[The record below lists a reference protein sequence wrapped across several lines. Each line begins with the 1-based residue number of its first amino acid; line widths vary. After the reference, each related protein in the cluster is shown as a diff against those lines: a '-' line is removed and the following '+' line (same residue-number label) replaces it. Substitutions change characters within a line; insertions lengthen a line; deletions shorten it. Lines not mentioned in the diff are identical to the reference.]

1 MSLTL
6 STAYV
11 TLFDSEVKQAYQ
23 ASSVLRDTVRLRS
36 GVEGNTYK
44 FPKIGKGSATLRVPQ
59 ADITPLGVA
68 HSQVS
73 VSMTDFSAGEYS
85 DIFMQAKVNFDE
97 RRELVEVVSK
107 AIGRR
112 LDQMIIDAIDG
123 AGTSL
128 TVANSIGG
136 SNTNLNVDKLLKAKQ
151 LMDTK
156 NVPAEDRYILCHAKS
171 MQGLLDEAD
180 VKSIDFNTTKV
191 LATGSLKSFLGFTF
205 ITIGDR
211 DEGGLA
217 VDGSSDRTVLA
228 WHKSS
233 VGLAENMSQKTEIN
247 YIPEKASFLVNSMFS
262 AGAVGIDA
270 DGIVEITCR
279 ES

>member
-73 VSMTDFSAGEYS
+73 VTMTDYSAGEYS
-85 DIFMQAKVNFDE
+85 DIFMQSKVNFDE

-151 LMDTK
+151 LMDTG

-180 VKSIDFNTTKV
+180 VKSIDSNTVRV
-191 LATGSLKSFLGFTF
+191 LATGSLDTS
-205 ITIGDR
+205 GDR

-217 VDGSSDRTVLA
+217 VDGSLDRTVLA
-228 WHKSS
+228 WHKSA
-233 VGLAENMSQKTEIN
+233 VGLAENMAQKTEIN

-270 DGIVEITCR
+270 AGIVEVTCR

>member
-59 ADITPLGVA
+59 ADITPLGIA

-73 VSMTDFSAGEYS
+73 VTMTDYSAGEYS
-85 DIFMQAKVNFDE
+85 DIFMQSKVNFDE

-180 VKSIDFNTTKV
+180 VKSIDYNTTKV
-191 LATGSLKSFLGFTF
+191 LATGSLKSFLGFNF

-217 VDGSSDRTVLA
+217 VDGSLDRTVLA
-228 WHKSS
+228 WHKNA

-262 AGAVGIDA
+262 AGATGIDA
-270 DGIVEITCR
+270 EGIVEITCR